1 MAETTE
7 FELVAPERLL
17 FSEPVEMAVI
27 PGTEG
32 DFGAMPRHAPMLSTV
47 RPGAIAIYNGG
58 KVERRIFIS
67 GGFAEV
73 NEERCTVLADE
84 AIDLAEITA
93 EDIQKRLQAADDRL
107 KEATSEDE
115 KVAAAAEKVIAQ
127 ALAAAAKG

>member
-7 FELVAPERLL
+7 FELVSPERLL

-32 DFGAMPRHAPMLSTV
+32 DFGAMPRHAPLLSTV

-58 KVERRIFIS
+58 KVTRRIFIA

-73 NEERCTVLADE
+73 NEDRCTVLADE
-84 AIDLAEITA
+84 AIDLAEISA
-93 EDIQKRLQAADDRL
+93 EDIQKRLQAADDLL
-107 KEATSEDE
+107 KEASNDGE
-115 KVAAAAEKVIAQ
+115 KAEATTAKVLAQ
-127 ALAAAAKG
+127 ALADAAKG